1 MKKSYLLLKSMV
13 IALALFGLS
22 VTTLPAQ
29 TITQWN
35 FDDQTTN
42 PSTGTGTAELI
53 GGTTATY
60 AGGLPSTGKGWNTA
74 TYPAQGTASGTAG
87 TQYNVSTV
95 GWGQI
100 NVSWDQRH
108 SNTSANR
115 IRLQYTLNG
124 TNWVDFVASDANAGN
139 INTTTTVTAGFDN
152 GRYIADDGDK
162 WFNRSAN
169 LSSITGANNN
179 PNFAIRIVSE
189 FADGSNYAAAKTTS
203 SYATTGTWRFDNVT
217 ISGTPAGPGIPEL
230 TTAAV
235 TNITYNSA
243 TGGGNVT
250 SDGGSTITARGV
262 CWSTS
267 PTPTLLDNFT
277 TETGTTG
284 AFTSQMTNLAYNTTF
299 YVRAYA
305 TNSEGTGYGN
315 EVSFTTLV
323 PPFPPVV
330 DFEASMLEIVI
341 GQSIDFTDLSTNVPT
356 SWNWSFNGAN
366 PMSSNVQNPQGIT
379 YNFPGAYTV
388 CLTATNA
395 YGSNT
400 VCKDAYINVVEP
412 VNAQIVITEIMY
424 NSPESGTDSLEYIEF
439 YNNGT
444 EAVAMENYAIT
455 SGVEFTFP
463 AMNLNPGEYVLVAVN
478 AAAMQNTFGKTA
490 LQWTS
495 GALSNSGEAIA
506 LKDNYGFLV
515 DSLFYDDVLPWDTL
529 ADGFG
534 YSLVLCDPNLDNS
547 MGENWGH
554 DTTLIAINTAGDS
567 IFGNPG
573 AGCPQAGDPPVAN
586 FEGTPTTVYAGLSVQ
601 FTNLSTGDPTTYAWT
616 FDGGNPE
623 TWNTADPPLITYNT
637 AGVYDVVLTVTNQWG
652 TSTETKVGYIDV
664 ITGIDGRDN
673 RGFNVYP
680 NPSAGL
686 FNIDLK
692 GEATLKV
699 YSLLGD
705 VIATYN
711 TENTSFKLNMS
722 RFEKGMYLLEVE
734 YTDGSKHTQRLVVR

>member
-1 MKKSYLLLKSMV
+1 
-13 IALALFGLS
+13 
-22 VTTLPAQ
+22 
-29 TITQWN
+29 
-35 FDDQTTN
+35 
-42 PSTGTGTAELI
+42 
-53 GGTTATY
+53 
-60 AGGLPSTGKGWNTA
+60 
-74 TYPAQGTASGTAG
+74 
-87 TQYNVSTV
+87 
-95 GWGQI
+95 
-100 NVSWDQRH
+100 
-108 SNTSANR
+108 
-115 IRLQYTLNG
+115 
-124 TNWVDFVASDANAGN
+124 
-139 INTTTTVTAGFDN
+139 
-152 GRYIADDGDK
+152 
-162 WFNRSAN
+162 
-169 LSSITGANNN
+169 
-179 PNFAIRIVSE
+179 
-189 FADGSNYAAAKTTS
+189 
-203 SYATTGTWRFDNVT
+203 
-217 ISGTPAGPGIPEL
+217 
-230 TTAAV
+230 
-235 TNITYNSA
+235 
-243 TGGGNVT
+243 
-250 SDGGSTITARGV
+250 
-262 CWSTS
+262 
-267 PTPTLLDNFT
+267 
-277 TETGTTG
+277 
-284 AFTSQMTNLAYNTTF
+284 MTNLAYNTTF

-495 GALSNSGEAIA
+495 GALSNGGEAIA

-722 RFEKGMYLLEVE
+722 RFLKGMYLLEVE